1 VTYIH
6 IHLLLR
12 TDIGT
17 RIERTVGRKSELT
30 SGTRGKREFWS
41 DVEEPYEFGFD
52 EAVGVDVVEDEV
64 GVDALCPNGYRKLG
78 AGWE

>member
-1 VTYIH
+1 MV
-6 IHLLLR
+6 
-12 TDIGT
+12 
-17 RIERTVGRKSELT
+17 LT

-78 AGWE
+78 VGWE